1 VPNVRVQRNG
11 LGHLGKGQMEEKSDL
26 DEVLVEDEGTAE
38 GDDAESAID
47 IEEEPLP
54 AEESNDIG
62 LIEEDFS
69 FGEGQQDQLAAA
81 HGLEEL
87 LADVELEVT
96 IELGR
101 TRKALRDILDL
112 TPGVVIELD
121 KHAGEPIDIL
131 VNNRP
136 LARGEVVVFEEVLGV
151 RVTEI
156 ITPTELAKK
165 N

>member
-1 VPNVRVQRNG
+1 
-11 LGHLGKGQMEEKSDL
+11 M
-26 DEVLVEDEGTAE
+26 
-38 GDDAESAID
+38 
-47 IEEEPLP
+47 
-54 AEESNDIG
+54 
-62 LIEEDFS
+62 IEEDFS

-101 TRKALRDILDL
+101 TRKTLRDILDL

>member
-1 VPNVRVQRNG
+1 
-11 LGHLGKGQMEEKSDL
+11 MEERSDL

-47 IEEEPLP
+47 IEEEPLT
-54 AEESNDIG
+54 AQESDDIG

-101 TRKALRDILDL
+101 TRKALRDILD
-112 TPGVVIELD
+112 
-121 KHAGEPIDIL
+121 
-131 VNNRP
+131 
-136 LARGEVVVFEEVLGV
+136 
-151 RVTEI
+151 
-156 ITPTELAKK
+156 
-165 N
+165 